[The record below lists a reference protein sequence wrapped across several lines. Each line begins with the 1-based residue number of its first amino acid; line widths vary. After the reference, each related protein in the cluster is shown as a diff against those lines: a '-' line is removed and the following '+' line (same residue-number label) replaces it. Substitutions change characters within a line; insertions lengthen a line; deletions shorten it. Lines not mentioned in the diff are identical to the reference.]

1 MKKIILEMFKS
12 LIKDHPEYIGDIQ
25 KIILENQSQN
35 FLDVSFVF
43 DQMINNFSDHLKNI
57 SVNCRAQLKQ
67 DLFVLNELMFKRNGF
82 FVEFGAMEGLTNS
95 NSYLLEKSYGWS
107 GILAEP
113 GKNYR
118 SDLYKNRHCIIDT
131 RCIWKN
137 SNEKLIFNQTLEPDY
152 STLDI
157 FSDSDHHVNKRKNG
171 EKYSVDT
178 ISLVDLL
185 DEHRAPTEID
195 YLSIDTEGSEYDILE
210 NFDFQKYKIKVIT
223 CEHNYTPQRD
233 LIKSLLEKNGFKRK
247 YEDISQWDDWFVQ
260 EKV

>member
-1 MKKIILEMFKS
+1 MKKIILEMFGS
-12 LIKDHPEYIGDIQ
+12 LVKDHPEFIGDME
-25 KIILENQSQN
+25 KIILESRSQN

-43 DQMINNFSDHLKNI
+43 DRMIHNFSDHLKDIALN
-57 SVNCRAQLKQ
+57 SKAQLKQ
-67 DLFVLNELMFKRNGF
+67 DIFVLNELMFKRNGF

-95 NSYLLEKSYGWS
+95 NSYLLEKSYGWT
-107 GILAEP
+107 GIVAEP
-113 GKNYR
+113 GKNYH
-118 SDLYKNRHCIIDT
+118 SDLYKNRRSIIDT
-131 RCIWKN
+131 RCVWKN
-137 SNEKLIFNQTLEPDY
+137 SNEKLVFNQTLDPAY

-157 FSDSDHHVNKRKNG
+157 FNESDHHLDKRKNG